1 MDVKEH
7 GAGGIRY
14 IGDVGVLARQIPNQP
29 GIHRAEEQFA
39 RLRSNPCAGHVAQ
52 NPLDLTAAE
61 IGVRNQAGLFAD
73 DFARAFRLES
83 FNLGGGAAALPDNG
97 VANRLARR
105 FIPDDRGFALIG
117 DADAHDVLRVD
128 CRLFNG
134 LFQ

>member
-1 MDVKEH
+1 MYQSP
-7 GAGGIRY
+7 G
-14 IGDVGVLARQIPNQP
+14 QIPNQP

-83 FNLGGGAAALPDNG
+83 FNLGGGADFAVARNWDISAGFKWMIQTHQYWKNPIIINIGAAYK
-97 VANRLARR
+97 
-105 FIPDDRGFALIG
+105 F
-117 DADAHDVLRVD
+117 
-128 CRLFNG
+128 
-134 LFQ
+134 